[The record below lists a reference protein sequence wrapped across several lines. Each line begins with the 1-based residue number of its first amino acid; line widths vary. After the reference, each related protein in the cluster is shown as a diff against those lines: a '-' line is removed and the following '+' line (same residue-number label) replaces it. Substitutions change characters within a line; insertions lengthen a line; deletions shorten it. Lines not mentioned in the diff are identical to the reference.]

1 MMPISIMT
9 MIAILLAVPVL
20 FGLWRRALSKWG
32 AIALSTVVSPFLM
45 LGATKAIAIAYWAI
59 HSDPANRGC
68 PGGECGVDAYAAGLW
83 PLLIPVF
90 MVPAFFVSLIIILL
104 VRRFQT

>member
-1 MMPISIMT
+1 MMPISIIT
-9 MIAILLAVPVL
+9 MIAILFAVPVL
-20 FGLWRRALSKWG
+20 FGLWRSALSKWG